1 MKFSF
6 PSTVGPEVLLPC
18 ALFAFM
24 CGYHLPMESGFT
36 MEVSITIALLVSLFV
51 VQHRRIYSVILM
63 LTFTALGVL
72 ASNPVANLTKAKHT
86 AYIRWNK
93 VQQKGKVFKAVGQLY
108 ERKGL
113 DLIPTGEELFC
124 TILPKNSIPTEGA
137 VALVPVQI
145 IPIEHDKNPGAFD
158 KVTYNKSKG
167 ITHECFI
174 TDSIKVVAQQQA
186 LLAPLHLLR
195 GQISEIFRKQLS
207 NEEFGLAKALLLG
220 DASEV
225 DPTSKA
231 DFSATGAIHVLAVSG
246 MHVSLFAQMLWL
258 FFGLFH
264 RVFSKIT
271 VQIVCIAIL
280 WAYAVLTG
288 LSPSVVRSVLMFTV
302 LQLGQMAG
310 KPSEQ
315 NHLLFLCAFLM
326 LATDPDCAMD
336 IGFQLS
342 FLAVFGI
349 VNFQKPIEAWIKIKP
364 KWLCFI
370 WKNTSVALA
379 AQALTL
385 PLTFYYFHAFPN
397 YFLLANLGVV
407 VLSGV
412 AMYLGFCYLFLCAI
426 PIVGDFFAFP
436 FQYALKALNGFL
448 HAIANLP
455 GAVEKGFVLSST
467 TAVGLLCSILFFFWI
482 RWHWSLRVLPLT
494 LILVL
499 ITRNRFLHQHE
510 NHLFLLK
517 SKTPVFIFK
526 QQRNAT
532 LIVPRTK
539 EKLEAKALGLLCANY
554 NSIYPYQKL
563 DTVYLEGERELVM
576 GGIKFNYTDH
586 KIDISKNSMR
596 YSINFEKEFPWKIV
610 HPKGNTLPFQAQKL
624 AF

>member
-1 MKFSF
+1 MAI
-6 PSTVGPEVLLPC
+6 V
-18 ALFAFM
+18 
-24 CGYHLPMESGFT
+24 
-36 MEVSITIALLVSLFV
+36 LLVSLFL
-51 VQHRRIYSVILM
+51 VQNRWIYILLLL
-63 LTFTALGVL
+63 LTCMTLGIF
-72 ASNPVANLTKAKHT
+72 ASRPVSRMSQCKQAVYL
-86 AYIRWNK
+86 RWTK
-93 VQQKGKVFKAVGQLY
+93 VQKRGKVYKSVGQLY
-108 ERKGL
+108 ARKGL
-113 DLIPTGEELFC
+113 DLIPTGREIYC
-124 TILPKNSIPTEGA
+124 TILPNNTIPREGTI
-137 VALVPVQI
+137 ALVPVQI
-145 IPIEHDKNPGAFD
+145 TRIMNDEHPGAFD
-158 KVTYNKSKG
+158 RVTYHKSKG
-167 ITHECFI
+167 ITHECCI

-207 NEEFGLAKALLLG
+207 NEEFGLAQALLLG

-246 MHVSLFAQMLWL
+246 MHVSLFAQILWL

-302 LQLGQMAG
+302 LQIGQISG
-310 KPSEQ
+310 KQSEQ

-426 PIVGDFFAFP
+426 PVLGNLLAYP
-436 FQYALKALNGFL
+436 FQYSLKALNGFL
-448 HAIANLP
+448 HVIANLP
-455 GAVEKGFVLSST
+455 GAVEKGFVLSSI

-517 SKTPVFIFK
+517 SKIPVFIFK
-526 QQRNAT
+526 QQHNAT

-539 EKLEAKALGLLCANY
+539 EKLETKTFGLLCANY
-554 NSIYPYQKL
+554 NSIYPYQNL

-576 GGIKFNYTDH
+576 GGITFNYTDH

-596 YSINFEKEFPWKIV
+596 YSINFEKKNPWKIV